1 MQKKEKQSSI
11 SLYLV
16 SLIFAPR
23 SEVSRLEQVVEDLK
37 SQLRV
42 HDSIPT
48 HDGGLGGGDFVF
60 SASVQNTLQ
69 AAIDKLTKY
78 LAPVF
83 FVSLRSN
90 RAVIVMIVGV
100 CVVCVCCV
108 PLSIIHYTQK
118 TVMTAHPTR
127 TEVKCV
133 SLFVCVRSL
142 FVRVFVV
149 HVCVHET
156 EKEGVGTV

>member
-16 SLIFAPR
+16 SLTFAPR

-78 LAPVF
+78 LAPVC

-90 RAVIVMIVGV
+90 RAVIVMIVCVCVLCSIIHYSLYTENSNDCSSHKDGGEMCEFV
-100 CVVCVCCV
+100 CVVCM
-108 PLSIIHYTQK
+108 LY
-118 TVMTAHPTR
+118 M
-127 TEVKCV
+127 
-133 SLFVCVRSL
+133 FVCMRL
-142 FVRVFVV
+142 R
-149 HVCVHET
+149 
-156 EKEGVGTV
+156 KRG

>member
-16 SLIFAPR
+16 SLTFAPR

-78 LAPVF
+78 LAPAF
-83 FVSLRSN
+83 FVTLRSN
-90 RAVIVMIVGV
+90 RAVILMI
-100 CVVCVCCV
+100 VCVCVCV
-108 PLSIIHYTQK
+108 
-118 TVMTAHPTR
+118 
-127 TEVKCV
+127 C
-133 SLFVCVRSL
+133 VCVR
-142 FVRVFVV
+142 
-149 HVCVHET
+149 
-156 EKEGVGTV
+156 EGVGCV

>member
-16 SLIFAPR
+16 SLTFAPR

-78 LAPVF
+78 LAPAF
-83 FVSLRSN
+83 FVTLKSN
-90 RAVIVMIVGV
+90 RAVILMVVCV
-100 CVVCVCCV
+100 CVVC
-108 PLSIIHYTQK
+108 
-118 TVMTAHPTR
+118 A
-127 TEVKCV
+127 CV
-133 SLFVCVRSL
+133 SERGSRMCMKCSM
-142 FVRVFVV
+142 
-149 HVCVHET
+149 
-156 EKEGVGTV
+156 KEGVGCV